1 MTKDF
6 TWAFG
11 FHPSALPA
19 HLSSRGVKMSNQL
32 LFLAG
37 VIVTFI
43 FGAGALIH
51 GLVNQG
57 DSSSAPRED
66 PESDSES

>member
-1 MTKDF
+1 
-6 TWAFG
+6 
-11 FHPSALPA
+11 
-19 HLSSRGVKMSNQL
+19 MSNLL